1 MIHSLDVGT
10 IPPETKELV
19 LAQTDIVDLI
29 NSMVPLRRAGSQF
42 RANCPFHNEKTPSF
56 YVTPHMQRYKCFGC
70 GASGDAIGWMMNYQN
85 LPFPDAI
92 RELAKRA
99 GVPIIEEVEDAEAIR
114 ARRIR
119 SRLLELQNKAA
130 RHMNELLLRHP
141 EAKHARS
148 YLKGRGYGKEM
159 AERWLVGWMPGNP
172 RLFLDWAKEAGF
184 NGRELCGTGMA
195 SLKEENRPQAGL
207 YLRFRDRLMFPI
219 HNDYGDIVAFSGRQ
233 LVEDKNSGKYI
244 NSPETIVFKKSKVF
258 FGLHK
263 ARKSIGREKFALL
276 CEGQIDVIAC
286 HEAGIENTIA
296 GLGTAL
302 TSDHARLIKRYT
314 DKVVLC
320 YDSDAAGH
328 KAVGKA
334 FNELSEFNL
343 EVRVAPLPEKQDPD
357 SLIKA
362 QGAEAFREL
371 LANASGFFDYQIDFA
386 QRNIDLTQP
395 LNRGRFANTLAVYL
409 KKVSDPIVR
418 DSLLAH
424 CATRLGIGLPEF
436 RESFNRAKEE
446 KSYAGPAEKKEKAI
460 EARNYD
466 SHVLLLCQFALQS
479 VEVQNYLCEQT
490 ESLIET
496 LANLPGHDTLIRII
510 GQRPDSTQPASI
522 NRFLGELPPEDSL
535 TLSSALE
542 KPLPENILDHT
553 TAALGR
559 LAHNSLLRRN
569 DQIASELNSSDLD
582 PAKIQALLSEADEI
596 RKILRDSNS
605 S

>member
-1 MIHSLDVGT
+1 MGT

-29 NSMVPLRRAGSQF
+29 NAMVPLRRAGSQF

-99 GVPIIEEVEDAEAIR
+99 GVPIIEEAEDPEAIR

-119 SRLLELQNKAA
+119 SRMLELQNKAA
-130 RHMNELLLRHP
+130 RYMHELLVSHP
-141 EAKHARS
+141 DAGHARA

-159 AERWLVGWMPGNP
+159 AERWLVGWMPANP
-172 RLFLDWAKEAGF
+172 KLFLDWAKKEGF

-195 SLKEENRPQAGL
+195 SPKDEGNPRAGL

-219 HNDYGDIVAFSGRQ
+219 HNDYGDIIAYSGRQ

-244 NSPETIVFKKSKVF
+244 NSPETALFKKSKVF
-258 FGLHK
+258 FGLDK
-263 ARKSIGREKFALL
+263 AKRAIGKEKFALV

-286 HEAGIENTIA
+286 HEAGFENTVA

-328 KAVGKA
+328 KAAGKA
-334 FNELSEFNL
+334 FTELSDFGL

-362 QGAEAFREL
+362 DGPEAFRTL
-371 LANASGFFDYQIDFA
+371 IDRASGFFDYQIDFA
-386 QRNIDLTQP
+386 QKNVDLAQP
-395 LNRGRFANTLAVYL
+395 LNRGRFANSLAVYL
-409 KKVSDPIVR
+409 KKISDPVVR

-436 RESFNRAKEE
+436 RESFTRAKEE
-446 KSYAGPAEKKEKAI
+446 KSYQPKEEQSKKV
-460 EARNYD
+460 EARAYD
-466 SHVLLLCQFALQS
+466 PSVLLLCQFALQS
-479 VEVQNYLCEQT
+479 KEVQDWLCEQT
-490 ESLIET
+490 ESLIEA
-496 LANLPGHDTLIRII
+496 LANLPGHETLISII
-510 GQRPDSTQPASI
+510 GHRPDPTQPASI
-522 NRFLGELPPEDSL
+522 NRYLGGVPPEDAL
-535 TLSSALE
+535 TLSAALE
-542 KPLPENILDHT
+542 KPAPADALDHAT
-553 TAALGR
+553 KALGLLARKSLQKR
-559 LAHNSLLRRN
+559 L
-569 DQIASELNSSDLD
+569 DQISSELNSASLD
-582 PAKIQALLSEADEI
+582 STQIQSLLSEAKEI
-596 RKILRDSNS
+596 GNMLHDSNNP
-605 S
+605 

>member
-1 MIHSLDVGT
+1 MGT

-19 LAQTDIVDLI
+19 LAQTDIVELI

-42 RANCPFHNEKTPSF
+42 RTNCPFHNEKTPSF

-70 GASGDAIGWMMNYQN
+70 GATGDAIGWMMNYQN

-99 GVPIIEEVEDAEAIR
+99 GVPIIEEAEDPEAVR

-119 SRLLELQNKAA
+119 SRMLELQNKAA
-130 RHMNELLLRHP
+130 RYMNELLLRHP
-141 EAKHARS
+141 DADHART

-159 AERWLVGWMPGNP
+159 AERWLVGWMPGNS
-172 RLFLDWAKEAGF
+172 RMFLDWAKKEGF

-195 SLKEENRPQAGL
+195 SPKDATNPRAGL

-219 HNDYGDIVAFSGRQ
+219 HNDYGDIIAYSGRQ

-244 NSPETIVFKKSKVF
+244 NSPETALFKKSKVF
-258 FGLHK
+258 FGLDK
-263 ARKSIGREKFALL
+263 AKRAIGKEKFALL

-286 HEAGIENTIA
+286 HEAGIENTVA

-334 FNELSEFNL
+334 FTELSEFGL
-343 EVRVAPLPEKQDPD
+343 EIRVAPLPEKQDPD

-362 QGAEAFREL
+362 NGPEAFRNL
-371 LANASGFFDYQIDFA
+371 LDQASGFFDYQIDFA
-386 QRNIDLTQP
+386 QKNIDLTQP
-395 LNRGRFANTLAVYL
+395 LNRGRLANSLAVYL
-409 KKVSDPIVR
+409 KKISDPVTR
-418 DSLLAH
+418 DSILAH

-436 RESFNRAKEE
+436 RESFTRAKEE
-446 KSYAGPAEKKEKAI
+446 KSYAGPKDKE
-460 EARNYD
+460 EAKVEPRFYEP
-466 SHVLLLCQFALQS
+466 SVLLLCQFALQS
-479 VEVQNYLCEQT
+479 KEVQDWLCEQT
-490 ESLIET
+490 ETLIEALT
-496 LANLPGHDTLIRII
+496 SLPGHETLVSII
-510 GQRPDSTQPASI
+510 GHRPEPGQAASI
-522 NRFLGELPPEDSL
+522 NRFLGELAPEDRL
-535 TLSSALE
+535 TLSDALE
-542 KPLPENILDHT
+542 KPAPDD
-553 TAALGR
+553 ALEHAIKALNR
-559 LAHNSLLRRN
+559 LARKSLQKRL
-569 DQIASELNSSDLD
+569 DQISSELNSPGLD
-582 PAKIQALLSEADEI
+582 PSKIQSLLSEAKELG
-596 RKILRDSNS
+596 KMLHDSNKP
-605 S
+605 